1 MEQKDCEAAQA
12 DAGARKIYARP
23 ELVVYGTVKKLVQSG
38 CALRQENQEHRGL
51 DRDKP

>member
-1 MEQKDCEAAQA
+1 MEQKDFQPAQT
-12 DAGARKIYARP
+12 DAGARKIYRRP

-38 CALRQENQEHRGL
+38 CGLRRENQEHRGL